1 MPPRKRS
8 TKPKSND
15 TRLSADSELEALRDR
30 LNKKREYIAILEL
43 ELFNTRAELSEWGK
57 LYGQHIAP
65 LEARLRQLRRRLYET
80 LESQRAPGEEG
91 PEPTDFDLQEEEQ
104 QAEEEAF
111 AYRDRTNGHN
121 GRNGS
126 EEKNGK
132 TLSPKL
138 EEELRR
144 LFRELA
150 KRFHPDLTSDPQ
162 EKAQREQIMTRVNQA
177 YTQRDIEALRKLSE
191 QPDRPVEAR
200 QNRVEEAKALRKELK
215 RLDGVINDLKA
226 TIRVLEESPAMQL
239 KLEARLQRRDGRD
252 LLTEMEAS
260 LKEQIED
267 LEERLIVMGI
277 DLQEIKDVDENI
289 PAG

>member
-8 TKPKSND
+8 TTPRSKD
-15 TRLSADSELEALRDR
+15 TRLSTSSELEALRDR
-30 LNKKREYIAILEL
+30 LNKKREFIAILEL
-43 ELFNTRAELSEWGK
+43 ELFNTRAELAEWGK
-57 LYGQHIAP
+57 LYNLRVAP
-65 LEARLRQLRRRLYET
+65 LDARLRQLRRRLYEM
-80 LESQRAPGEEG
+80 LEAQRSPGEDG
-91 PEPTDFDLQEEEQ
+91 PEPSDFDLHEEE

-121 GRNGS
+121 GKING
-126 EEKNGK
+126 EDKNGK
-132 TLSPKL
+132 ALSPKL

-150 KRFHPDLTSDPQ
+150 KRFHPDLTSDPD
-162 EKAQREQIMTRVNQA
+162 EKAQRDQIMTRVNQA
-177 YTQRDIEALRKLSE
+177 YTARDIEALRKLADE
-191 QPDRPVEAR
+191 PDRPAEPR
-200 QNRVEEAKALRKELK
+200 QSRQEEANALRKELK
-215 RLDGVINDLKA
+215 RLDGVIQDLKT

-267 LEERLIVMGI
+267 LEERLLVLGV
-277 DLQEIKDVDENI
+277 DVHDVHPDQSV
-289 PAG
+289 PAS